1 VFGDIPASDMVRDA
15 WEDWNTDR
23 RRAAIK
29 AVINRV
35 IVSPHAGRKGG
46 PNLTP
51 ELKLQFL
58 RDRTEFDWRF

>member
-1 VFGDIPASDMVRDA
+1 MTAARASHTQDPGPA
-15 WEDWNTDR
+15 
-23 RRAAIK
+23 AATRNK
-29 AVINRV
+29 AVLNRV
-35 IVSPHAGRKGG
+35 IVNPHAGRKGA